1 MTNENVSLSSA
12 HERFL
17 KYLKAQNRS
26 ASTIL
31 AYGKDI
37 TQLIAFLEEKKITQ
51 LEAVTP
57 EVLNLWKEDF
67 SQKNYT
73 QKSIARKLNS
83 AKTFFRFL
91 ISQGILEENPALS
104 VSHPKYQ
111 TTPPRV
117 LSKIEYRALRD
128 ACRQDERMAAI
139 VELMLQT
146 GIRIGELARLEIPD
160 VKKEEIFIRKYES
173 QPARTIPLNKP
184 ARMALDRYLQ
194 KRPKTKS
201 KALFVTK
208 NGKPFLVRNI
218 RTTMERFFKIA
229 GIEKAKIN
237 DLRNTWIVHQLN
249 EGVSPLLLQKL
260 AGHKR
265 LSTTEKYLQFV
276 EKRGA
281 KEKVKLEEL

>member
-37 TQLIAFLEEKKITQ
+37 AQLIAFLEEKKITR

-83 AKTFFRFL
+83 VKTFFRFL
-91 ISQGILEENPALS
+91 VSQGFLRENPALS

-111 TTPPRV
+111 TAPPRV

-146 GIRIGELARLEIPD
+146 GIRIGELARLEISD
-160 VKKEEIFIRKYES
+160 IKKEEIFIKKYES
-173 QPARTIPLNKP
+173 QPARTIPLNK
-184 ARMALDRYLQ
+184 AAKSTIDRYLQ

-208 NGKPFLVRNI
+208 NGRPFLVRNI

-276 EKRGA
+276 EVKGA
-281 KEKVKLEEL
+281 KEKVRLEEL